1 MPETQKH
8 RLLRYLTDTHAT
20 EVGGVLALKDLAAE
34 SSDPDLRR
42 IVEEHIV
49 QTQSQADRLKARI
62 VTLGGDV
69 SEAKSLAQSTM
80 AKSSRLMNLFHDHE
94 DKQTQDLI
102 KAYALEHFEVGVY
115 HSLSAYAGAI
125 GDLETARL
133 ADTIREEERRAAER
147 MEPFIPRV
155 AVAAVARTQEAQPA
169 SGGPSSGGRK
179 VLGVGLTPLLLAT
192 GAAALGVYGVSRLR
206 GGGSGDD
213 GAETDAA
220 GPQSGNE
227 DGLGALT
234 SQSDTA
240 TDDATDVNSVI
251 VTEEIIIVDL
261 EDSAANRAANE
272 E

>member
-1 MPETQKH
+1 
-8 RLLRYLTDTHAT
+8 
-20 EVGGVLALKDLAAE
+20 
-34 SSDPDLRR
+34 
-42 IVEEHIV
+42 
-49 QTQSQADRLKARI
+49 

-69 SEAKSLAQSTM
+69 SEAKSLAQSAM

-147 MEPFIPRV
+147 MEPFIPACRRGRRGQN
-155 AVAAVARTQEAQPA
+155 AGSAAGKRPF
-169 SGGPSSGGRK
+169 SGGRK
-179 VLGVGLTPLLLAT
+179 VLGVGLTPLLI
-192 GAAALGVYGVSRLR
+192 GAGRRPRSGVYGVSRLR
-206 GGGSGDD
+206 SGNGESDAGAQSGDGD
-213 GAETDAA
+213 AMGASA
-220 GPQSGNE
+220 
-227 DGLGALT
+227 ALT
-234 SQSDTA
+234 SQTDAATGDTP
-240 TDDATDVNSVI
+240 DVDSVI

-261 EDSAANRAANE
+261 EDSAANRAPSE